1 MLWQIMFYHTFHLY
15 YVRSIDGKAII
26 IIIFIFLHGDPRSR
40 KFLVSGSIFMDLPP
54 YAEKKP
60 SQYCNFLL
68 LPMVGVEPGPLAQQ
82 ASALPMTH
90 IASRH
95 LTADIMQDKTLLLL
109 PKRVGSFL

>member
-1 MLWQIMFYHTFHLY
+1 MAKLLLSSFLFL
-15 YVRSIDGKAII
+15 
-26 IIIFIFLHGDPRSR
+26 LHGDPRSR

-95 LTADIMQDKTLLLL
+95 LTADIMQDKTLLLF